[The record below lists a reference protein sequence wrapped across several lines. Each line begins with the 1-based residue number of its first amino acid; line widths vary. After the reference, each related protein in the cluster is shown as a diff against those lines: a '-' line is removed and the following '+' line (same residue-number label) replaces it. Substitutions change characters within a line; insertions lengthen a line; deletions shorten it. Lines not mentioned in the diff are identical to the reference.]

1 MYFKFID
8 ALKNKIFSSEFLRL
22 KDSEIKKLMVFISK
36 TEYENF
42 IKSLFLYSLKE
53 KFFEKFHFS
62 FKRSANY

>member
-1 MYFKFID
+1 MKMLSGMLIGNLQKNSMMYFKFLD

-42 IKSLFLYSLKE
+42 IKSLF
-53 KFFEKFHFS
+53 
-62 FKRSANY
+62 